1 MITRKAPWAGGKAK
15 NLKATATVSSKV
27 RSEHSDQVLLVM
39 HLRTFY
45 PKVLVAAVPNGAATG
60 GLQRVRL
67 VAEGLLPGF
76 PDLCVLEPHGG
87 FHGLFVEM
95 KSLKATAVVSEA
107 QKRVHR
113 VLIARGYR
121 VLVCYGYAS
130 AKSQVIKYLELPKT
144 EVCS

>member
-1 MITRKAPWAGGKAK
+1 MITRKATWAEGKAK
-15 NLKATATVSSKV
+15 NLKATATGSSKV

-45 PKVLVAAVPNGAATG
+45 PAVLVVAVPNGATVG

-76 PDLCVLEPHGG
+76 PDLCVLEPRGG

-107 QKRVHR
+107 QRRVHKQLLSR
-113 VLIARGYR
+113 NYK
-121 VLVCYGYAS
+121 VLVCYGYHA
-130 AKSQVIKYLELPKT
+130 AKAQVVKYLELPKT

>member
-1 MITRKAPWAGGKAK
+1 MTARKGPWAVGKAK
-15 NLKATATVSSKV
+15 SLRATVTASSKV

-45 PKVLVAAVPNGAATG
+45 PEVLVAAVPNGAVTG

-76 PDLCVLEPHGG
+76 PDLCVLEPRGG

-107 QKRVHR
+107 QRRVHR
-113 VLIARGYR
+113 ILMTKGYQ

-130 AKSQVIKYLELPKT
+130 AKAEVIKYLELPKT